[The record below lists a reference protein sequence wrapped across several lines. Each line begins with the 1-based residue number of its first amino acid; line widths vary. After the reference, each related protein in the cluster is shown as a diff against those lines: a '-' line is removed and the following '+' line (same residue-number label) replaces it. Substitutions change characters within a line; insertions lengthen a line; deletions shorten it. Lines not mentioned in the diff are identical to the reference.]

1 MGSGTPESE
10 RKRLSWKLWLILN
23 FIFYLLLIVTV
34 ITVYRSR
41 EQGQVLMT
49 TFIIIILVELI
60 LRFYIM
66 CQLRSDVKLGC
77 CDHFCILL
85 FRQEYYLLWG
95 EKEVNKMTV
104 DKVSSISDMFSI
116 AYLAVLCWSIY
127 NGYSGIKND
136 PNTKKN
142 FLISAGL
149 VALIALI
156 NVIKLA
162 VSVLKICFTSDTKQP
177 PPYDPYHS
185 VAK

>member
-1 MGSGTPESE
+1 MGSGTSASE
-10 RKRLSWKLWLILN
+10 RTRLLWKFWLILN

-49 TFIIIILVELI
+49 TFIVIILVELI

-85 FRQEYYLLWG
+85 FKQEYYLLWG
-95 EKEVNKMTV
+95 ESEVKPMTV
-104 DKVSSISDMFSI
+104 DKVNSISDMFSI
-116 AYLAVLCWSIY
+116 AYLAILCWSIY

-136 PNTKKN
+136 PNIKKN

-149 VALIALI
+149 VTLIALV
-156 NVIKLA
+156 NVIKLVFSA
-162 VSVLKICFTSDTKQP
+162 FRICFTSNTKQP
-177 PPYDPYHS
+177 PPYHS
-185 VAK
+185 VA